1 MGDFAIDI
9 KEASGDNLDGD
20 DFAKKEKKKIK
31 EKIKDFTRED
41 GYYHLDQVFRNW
53 LLCVDPN
60 KDELEKR
67 MEEWLFIAKRTL
79 LQLAQ
84 EYLKQCSETA
94 IVGRMKKDNEKN
106 QIEIFSAIKSF
117 QKFQYR
123 IKNILG

>member
-1 MGDFAIDI
+1 
-9 KEASGDNLDGD
+9 
-20 DFAKKEKKKIK
+20 
-31 EKIKDFTRED
+31 
-41 GYYHLDQVFRNW
+41 
-53 LLCVDPN
+53 
-60 KDELEKR
+60 

-123 IKNILG
+123 IKIY